1 MATWG
6 MGAFLCVA
14 GHAATQLFDNLL
26 CRFGMAGRPGR
37 HNRAMDFKQIEYFVQ
52 VAELGSFTR
61 AASVLRV
68 AQPALS
74 RQVRA
79 LEVDLRQT
87 LFDRNGRG
95 VTLTEAGKRL
105 LAHGRGILQ
114 QVQRA
119 RQDLED
125 QRGAASG
132 LLSIGLPPSIGRTLT
147 APLVDV
153 FRTHFPKAT
162 LTMME
167 GLSTTTLEWLA
178 SGRIDCAVVYNATPA
193 AAFDLQPVLDEQL
206 FLLSARPPAPRARAA
221 AGAAQPLAQGIT
233 LAELAALELVIPSRP
248 HTIRMKLETTLA
260 EAGLKP
266 RVALEIDSVPAMLD
280 LLQRHP
286 LHAVLSLNAIRG
298 GEREAAFMA
307 RPILLGAGRP
317 ALTTSLWIA
326 TSSQRPRGPLL
337 DQAVPLLAA
346 LLADRLAAPAA
357 PTTAAR
363 RAAGRMPG
371 PQV

>member
-1 MATWG
+1 MASRT
-6 MGAFLCVA
+6 
-14 GHAATQLFDNLL
+14 
-26 CRFGMAGRPGR
+26 GR
-37 HNRAMDFKQIEYFVQ
+37 HNRRMDLKQLETFVQ
-52 VAELGSFTR
+52 VAELGSFSR

-105 LAHGRGILQ
+105 LAHARGILQ

-125 QRGAASG
+125 ERGAASG

-147 APLVDV
+147 APLVES
-153 FRTHFPKAT
+153 FRAQFPKAT
-162 LTMME
+162 LTMVE
-167 GLSTTTLEWLA
+167 GLSTYTLEWLV

-193 AAFDLQPVLDEQL
+193 AAIELMPVLDEQL
-206 FLLSARPPAPRARAA
+206 FVVSARPARAGA
-221 AGAAQPLAQGIT
+221 RRPRSISTAGAGTGKGIS
-233 LAELAALELVIPSRP
+233 LAELAGLELVIPSRP

-260 EAGLKP
+260 EAGLKA
-266 RVALEIDSVPAMLD
+266 RVALEIESVPAMLD
-280 LLQRHP
+280 LVQRHP

-298 GEREAAFMA
+298 GDREAAFVA

-317 ALTTSLWIA
+317 PLSTSLWIA
-326 TSSQRPRGPLL
+326 TSAQRPRGPLL
-337 DQAVPLLAA
+337 EQAVPLVAG
-346 LLADRLAAPAA
+346 LLAQWLGTPPASPA
-357 PTTAAR
+357 QA
-363 RAAGRMPG
+363 
-371 PQV
+371 